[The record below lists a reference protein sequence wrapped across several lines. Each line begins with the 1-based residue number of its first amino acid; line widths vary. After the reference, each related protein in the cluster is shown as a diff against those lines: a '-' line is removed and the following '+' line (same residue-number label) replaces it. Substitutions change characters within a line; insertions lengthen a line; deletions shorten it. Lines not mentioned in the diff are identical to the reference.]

1 MAALSASAEQ
11 EFRKD
16 VAVLASLVQSRLDE
30 ESFSII
36 HESLFWPMAQ
46 SYESCHEMRGSGN
59 LMAAPTILGLAGAV
73 PASVPSRDAWPER
86 DGT

>member
-30 ESFSII
+30 KGC
-36 HESLFWPMAQ
+36 PN
-46 SYESCHEMRGSGN
+46 SCADYLEC
-59 LMAAPTILGLAGAV
+59 PF
-73 PASVPSRDAWPER
+73 PRDAQRVSSKQPVKAATA
-86 DGT
+86 G